1 MAELGSHQL
10 DVVNW
15 VLKTT
20 PKRVVAAGGI
30 DYWRDGREVFDNI
43 FCTYEYELPAAGQK
57 LPGPPPASVSP
68 AGPPA
73 ARFAS
78 PIRRWATTPTKGPR
92 S

>member
-15 VLKTT
+15 LLKTT

-57 LPGPPPASVSP
+57 LPGHARCQRLCPPARRAP
-68 AGPPA
+68 
-73 ARFAS
+73 FAS